1 MINNASAATNHG
13 AAVYAGRFWT
23 RAALRRPLL
32 SDGMVVYLV
41 MCLPAVVLRATD
53 LVALR

>member
-13 AAVYAGRFWT
+13 AAVYVGRFWT

-32 SDGMVVYLV
+32 LSDDMVIS
-41 MCLPAVVLRATD
+41 LPKRVGLPCCVE
-53 LVALR
+53 